1 MTTGAFSRNV
11 GKVIFRTQVGNSN
24 LLSIFPNIEKLENT
38 LWHTQYFWKLSI
50 QYAQIHRQCNFFG
63 KCLWMSHYEESY
75 CSIHQQNLTHYTLYT
90 HDTCHML
97 TDQSAWRSFLYM
109 QQTIDIPNAVD
120 EAWYWLKHIIVHL

>member
-1 MTTGAFSRNV
+1 MHKFIGNV
-11 GKVIFRTQVGNSN
+11 TF
-24 LLSIFPNIEKLENT
+24 LESVYGCPT
-38 LWHTQYFWKLSI
+38 IY
-50 QYAQIHRQCNFFG
+50 
-63 KCLWMSHYEESY
+63 
-75 CSIHQQNLTHYTLYT
+75 QQNLTHYTLYT